1 MSKTDDERMAD
12 FVAKQVE
19 RVKDKQKDDI
29 GEKVDESNYTEL
41 QRSEDRIKLDTLKLE
56 KKDEFEPKIIE
67 VNNSLI
73 LKQKKKIKRSNN
85 SDCDVN
91 ISKKKKSAIEEI
103 IEEEQKEKEI
113 KEMRLREKQEN
124 PWLKSRIVIKIT
136 SKKFGDKYYKQKA
149 EVLEVIYKFK
159 ALVKLIQD
167 GSKITVDQNEIET
180 VIPAVG
186 RQVLILQG
194 RFRGKT
200 AVLCLLDA
208 M

>member
-1 MSKTDDERMAD
+1 MLFIIHKKTALLA
-12 FVAKQVE
+12 V
-19 RVKDKQKDDI
+19 
-29 GEKVDESNYTEL
+29 
-41 QRSEDRIKLDTLKLE
+41 
-56 KKDEFEPKIIE
+56 
-67 VNNSLI
+67 
-73 LKQKKKIKRSNN
+73 
-85 SDCDVN
+85 
-91 ISKKKKSAIEEI
+91 
-103 IEEEQKEKEI
+103 
-113 KEMRLREKQEN
+113 
-124 PWLKSRIVIKIT
+124 KIT

-200 AVLCLLDA
+200 AILESLEMDKFSANLKLCDSKEKIVSLPYEQFSKISL
-208 M
+208 

>member
-1 MSKTDDERMAD
+1 
-12 FVAKQVE
+12 
-19 RVKDKQKDDI
+19 
-29 GEKVDESNYTEL
+29 
-41 QRSEDRIKLDTLKLE
+41 
-56 KKDEFEPKIIE
+56 
-67 VNNSLI
+67 
-73 LKQKKKIKRSNN
+73 
-85 SDCDVN
+85 
-91 ISKKKKSAIEEI
+91 
-103 IEEEQKEKEI
+103 
-113 KEMRLREKQEN
+113 MRLREKQEN

-200 AVLCLLDA
+200 AILESLEMDKFSANLKLCDSKEKIVSLPYEQFSTTTSA
-208 M
+208 VC